1 MWFLMFLSVTDQ
13 FHGFSFLCCPDLL
26 CVSSIWSIQP
36 SSHPGA
42 FWLDFFSLPLLLW
55 FLSSSLVS
63 VFSNSESPVLELRV
77 ELVFLVLCGCGGIFK
92 GVLVPSSL
100 TGELS
105 VICSS
110 FSVVSFMADAR
121 RLFDELAGSS
131 FPFLTT

>member
-1 MWFLMFLSVTDQ
+1 MWFLSVTDQ
-13 FHGFSFLCCPDLL
+13 FHGFSCLCCPDFH
-26 CVSSIWSIQP
+26 CVSFSIWPIQP

-100 TGELS
+100 IGELT

-110 FSVVSFMADAR
+110 LSVVSFMAGAR
-121 RLFDELAGSS
+121 CLFDELADSS
-131 FPFLTT
+131 FSFLTTS